1 MPPLQQE
8 VRQVLKLAVPVALG
22 ELGWMAMTTVDTIMI
37 GPLGPAAIG
46 AIGIGSSA
54 FYSFAIFGM
63 GLLLGLDTLVS
74 QAYGAGDR
82 EDCHKSLTQGV
93 YLAIALTVPLMVLFA
108 AMPSVFRTLEIVEPV
123 SKLAGTFI
131 HVLSF
136 STLPLLLYAAFRRY
150 LQAMGHVRPVMF
162 VLISANLIN
171 WFFNWLLIEGH
182 WGVPRLG
189 VAGSALSTC
198 FARVYMAVAL
208 AVFIWW
214 FERGLK
220 PGFRN
225 LLRAPDWQRL
235 KRLLQLGLPA
245 ATQILLEV
253 GAFGAA
259 AVLAGR
265 LSPVAMAAHQI
276 AINCASVTFM
286 VPLGISS
293 AAAVAVGQ
301 AVGRREWDRARRNG
315 FIAIGLGCSFML
327 CSALAFV
334 LIPQA
339 ILNVYT
345 HDSVVLSTGASLLGI
360 AALFQLFDG
369 TQTIATGALRGL
381 GETRGPMLVNLGGYW
396 VVGLPMGYALCF
408 GIGLGV
414 SGLWWGLTVA
424 LIAIAITLLWL
435 WNRRSAQTPK
445 SRQDTLNAS
454 AAQ

>member
-74 QAYGAGDR
+74 QAYGAGNR
-82 EDCHKSLTQGV
+82 EDCHRSLTQGG
-93 YLAIALTVPLMVLFA
+93 YLAISLTVPLMILFA
-108 AMPSVFRTLEIVEPV
+108 AMPPLFRSLEIVEPV
-123 SKLAGTFI
+123 STLAGTFI
-131 HVLSF
+131 RVLNF

-150 LQAMGHVRPVMF
+150 LQGMGHVRPVMF

-171 WFFNWLLIEGH
+171 WFFNWLLIAGH
-182 WGVPRLG
+182 WGFPPLG

-198 FARVYMAVAL
+198 FARVYMASAL
-208 AVFIWW
+208 AFFIWW
-214 FERGLK
+214 FERGLR

-225 LLRAPDWQRL
+225 LLREPDWRRL
-235 KRLLQLGLPA
+235 RRLLQLGFPA

-265 LSPVAMAAHQI
+265 LSPIAMAAHQI
-276 AINCASVTFM
+276 AINCASLSFM

-334 LIPQA
+334 LIPQP
-339 ILNVYT
+339 ILKVYT
-345 HDSVVLSTGASLLGI
+345 HDPAVLLTGAGLLGI

-369 TQTIATGALRGL
+369 VQTIATGALRGL

-396 VVGLPMGYALCF
+396 IFGLPIGYALCF
-408 GIGLGV
+408 YIGLGI
-414 SGLWWGLTVA
+414 SGLWWGLTAA
-424 LIAIAITLLWL
+424 LVAIAMALLWL
-435 WNRRSAQTPK
+435 WNRRSAQAYN
-445 SRQDTLNAS
+445 SNQEMLDTS
-454 AAQ
+454 TAQ

>member
-22 ELGWMAMTTVDTIMI
+22 ELGWIAMTTVDTIMI

-108 AMPSVFRTLEIVEPV
+108 AMPPVFRTLEIVEPV

-396 VVGLPMGYALCF
+396 VVGLPIGYALCF

-445 SRQDTLNAS
+445 SHRDTLNAS

>member
-108 AMPSVFRTLEIVEPV
+108 AMPPLFRTLEIVEPV
-123 SKLAGTFI
+123 SELAGTFI

-396 VVGLPMGYALCF
+396 VVGLPIGYALCF

-445 SRQDTLNAS
+445 SHRDTLNAS